1 MNVVRHDDIR
11 VELVISRVSIL
22 NRRYYS
28 AGDFGQGKIARTGP
42 GGIENTVHCHKGV
55 SGSVGLREAAICR
68 EATGETPCEEDRLA
82 DGMKVRKTP
91 AMERRHRLSVTCL
104 SRESQADCQSAAG

>member
-1 MNVVRHDDIR
+1 
-11 VELVISRVSIL
+11 L

-42 GGIENTVHCHKGV
+42 GCIENTVHCHKGV
-55 SGSVGLREAAICR
+55 SGSVGRRETAICR
-68 EATGETPCEEDRLA
+68 EPTGETPCEEDRLA
-82 DGMKVRKTP
+82 DRIIMRKPT
-91 AMERRHRLSVTCL
+91 AMELRHKPRVTPL